1 MNKSIM
7 RRIKDAEKKLGIL
20 EERKMNET
28 EVKTVQVSQKHIDGM
43 VAWVARIVGDLGQC
57 TIENVAA
64 SADKSYSWAANY
76 LRRAVKRGLII
87 RKNGRPV
94 TFKMPSENDKP
105 DQAIFDETGQNEHLS
120 IYVDG
125 SVCKKMEALAAY
137 RYGQAVGG
145 SSILITSLVDAEFA
159 QLSENADLAKILN
172 ELIRHEETMKTL
184 RGV

>member
-1 MNKSIM
+1 
-7 RRIKDAEKKLGIL
+7 
-20 EERKMNET
+20 MNET

-43 VAWVARIVGDLGQC
+43 VAWVVRIVDDLGQC

-64 SADKSYSWAANY
+64 SADKSYSWAAGY

-94 TFKMPSENDKP
+94 TFRVPSENDKTDP
-105 DQAIFDETGQNEHLS
+105 AIFEETGQNEHLS

-125 SVCKKMEALAAY
+125 SICKKIEALSSY
-137 RYGQAVGG
+137 IYGEPHGG
-145 SSILITSLVDAEFA
+145 QGRLISFLVEKEFE
-159 QLSENADLAKILN
+159 QLSEKVDLAKILN
-172 ELIRHEETMKTL
+172 ELIRHEESMKTL